1 MTARQSRRVAKMSL
15 TELRSIARQQLISL
29 DMLMKAEKE
38 DTDHFKNLKNEFV
51 QVKALI
57 AYKERLKKS
66 KQKYR

>member
-15 TELRSIARQQLISL
+15 TELRNIARQQLITL
-29 DMLMKAEKE
+29 DLLIEAKKE
-38 DTDHFKNLKNEFV
+38 ETDHFIKLKSEFV